1 MTDLFIATPAWQ
13 AAHPGTA
20 CGGLAMRG
28 VANPPSVPDLDQEKA
43 ALERELRERFGGLDR
58 AALREVGLLPAYA
71 AYYKRWGQRY
81 HVGMQVES
89 IAQKGKEIPRVAAL
103 VEAMF
108 VAELRTQV
116 LTAGHDLD
124 ALLPSV
130 RMDVGTGD
138 ERYLT
143 PHGADTTVKPGDMYV
158 AEARGVL
165 SSIIVGPADYAR
177 ITPETTA
184 VLFAAYGVPGVPP
197 SLIEAH
203 LGEIERLVRLVSPAA
218 ETVLRRV
225 MVAGEEILG

>member
-1 MTDLFIATPAWQ
+1 MTDLFMATPAWNS
-13 AAHPGTA
+13 AHPGAA
-20 CGGLAMRG
+20 CGVLAMRG
-28 VANPPSVPDLDQEKA
+28 VANPPSVPDLDREKA

-124 ALLPSV
+124 ALLPPV
-130 RMDVGTGD
+130 RMDVGAGE
-138 ERYLT
+138 ERYQT
-143 PHGADTTVKPGDMYV
+143 PHGAESAVKPGDMYV
-158 AEARGVL
+158 DDARSVL
-165 SSIIVGPADYAR
+165 SSIIAGPADYAR
-177 ITPETTA
+177 ITPQTTA
-184 VLFAAYGVPGVPP
+184 VLFAAYGVPGVPAAVV
-197 SLIEAH
+197 EAH
-203 LGEIERLVRLVSPAA
+203 LAEIERLVRLVSPAA

-225 MVAGEEILG
+225 VVGGEEARS